1 MTAQPRVRCSD
12 FVDSVTEWMEG
23 TLVEDDRLALEE
35 HLVVCPDCT
44 EYTEQLRLSVATLRS
59 LGATS
64 RPRTAPPPEAG
75 AALLAAL
82 RQRRRDNLA

>member
-1 MTAQPRVRCSD
+1 MTAQPLVRCSD

-23 TLVEDDRLALEE
+23 ALAEDDRLALEE

-59 LGATS
+59 LGATG
-64 RPRTAPPPEAG
+64 RTRTAPPPEASD
-75 AALLAAL
+75 ALLEAL
-82 RQRRRDNLA
+82 RRRRDLA